1 MSKNAAI
8 IVAGGSGKRMGT
20 AIKKQFIKLKDKEIL
35 AYTIEAFNK
44 VDEIDEIIVV
54 TGKED
59 IEKVR
64 KEIIERYQ
72 FKKVKRVVAGGK
84 ERQDSVYNGL
94 IAVSAETSYVMIHDG
109 ARPFISEVIIKKALQ
124 ETKDYKATIVAM
136 PVKDTIKL
144 VDKEQGVVE
153 ETPDREKLWMV
164 QTPQTFEKELL
175 LNAYKQAE
183 ERQLQVTDDSMIVE
197 AYGHK
202 VHVVLGEYTNI
213 KITTPEDLV
222 IGESILE
229 NRKEM

>member
-1 MSKNAAI
+1 MSKNAAV

-20 AIKKQFIKLKDKEIL
+20 ATKKQFIKLKDKEIL

-94 IAVSAETSYVMIHDG
+94 IAVSAETSYVMIHDSTL
-109 ARPFISEVIIKKALQ
+109 R
-124 ETKDYKATIVAM
+124 
-136 PVKDTIKL
+136 
-144 VDKEQGVVE
+144 
-153 ETPDREKLWMV
+153 
-164 QTPQTFEKELL
+164 
-175 LNAYKQAE
+175 
-183 ERQLQVTDDSMIVE
+183 
-197 AYGHK
+197 
-202 VHVVLGEYTNI
+202 
-213 KITTPEDLV
+213 
-222 IGESILE
+222 
-229 NRKEM
+229 

>member
-1 MSKNAAI
+1 MSKNAAV

-20 AIKKQFIKLKDKEIL
+20 ATKKQFIKLKDKEIL

-164 QTPQTFEKELL
+164 QTPQTFDKELL